1 MAEALTW
8 HGIGPG
14 SVAPGAVCM
23 VRGNGATCYQVRL
36 SVPRNGGWRAWGAV
50 SGDFERRLARQQ
62 GPEVIDAHVESQTRR
77 GRDYVR
83 VTIALTV
90 DAPDVARALTAAWSA
105 FVKAASDDPAGWD
118 MASATAEVRPANA

>member
-1 MAEALTW
+1 
-8 HGIGPG
+8 
-14 SVAPGAVCM
+14 M
-23 VRGNGATCYQVRL
+23 VRGNDATCYQVRL
-36 SVPRNGGWRAWGAV
+36 SVPRNGGWRAWGVV
-50 SGDFERRLARQQ
+50 SGDFERRLAGQR

-105 FVKAASDDPAGWD
+105 FVEAASDDPAGWE
-118 MASATAEVRPANA
+118 MASGTAEVGPGIA